1 MILTVSKTLDG
12 YLMSDIEQSGTVRE
26 RTAELQYAIRVIYK
40 EIAAY
45 AEVKEQCIPST
56 SQEA

>member
-1 MILTVSKTLDG
+1 MILTVTKTLDG

-45 AEVKEQCIPST
+45 SQVEKQCIPST